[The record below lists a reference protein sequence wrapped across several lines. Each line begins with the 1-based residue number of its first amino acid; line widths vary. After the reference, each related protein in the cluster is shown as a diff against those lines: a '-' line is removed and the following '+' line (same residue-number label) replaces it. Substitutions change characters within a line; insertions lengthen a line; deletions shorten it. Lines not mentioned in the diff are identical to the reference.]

1 MRIWRSTSV
10 LSRGDSRVFGE
21 PVERLTLVVEVAD
34 ALAQRVGG
42 RAPAFEG
49 GCPTKELVEQRLAAL
64 LAELEPQLGAVA
76 THVGD
81 LLHGIDELEE
91 LQRSHRLGVGVEE
104 RDELAP
110 GMGEAAD
117 LDCVGDAVL
126 PLTEDEG
133 RPLKLDEGIAS
144 SGRSPER
151 WPSPRVAGVGH
162 AR

>member
-49 GCPTKELVEQRLAAL
+49 GCPTKELVEQR
-64 LAELEPQLGAVA
+64 
-76 THVGD
+76 
-81 LLHGIDELEE
+81 
-91 LQRSHRLGVGVEE
+91 SHRLGVGVEE

-126 PLTEDEG
+126 PLTEDDG